1 MIEFNKEYFKKPYYF
16 YLKDKGSKISLYY
29 SVSNTLTEA
38 KNEDKKIDIPKSK
51 EKEIK
56 KYVEGVLK
64 SDKKLTS
71 EGIGEYIKK
80 MLDGLKNEVYETKV
94 LSKIITK
101 SLISFIKTGEFDL
114 ENDEKSFV
122 KSQSGDVLKVLPM
135 IIFQVVPG
143 SSVATPFIIEL
154 GKKLGIKLN
163 SKLPEKY
170 KKNKSDGGEISE
182 LIDADGSLSNSTV
195 PILDQGLHTKW
206 TTDMRAAL
214 TRMGGGGFPFNARVH
229 YGESKEDKE
238 VIDEEDFSDAYG
250 YEEISDDNVKTFK
263 QCIEIFKDLEI
274 KDPFERYE
282 RCMSFGFDPELD
294 DNGKQRIVELRREKM
309 VQMIDE
315 LLLSKKSK
323 NDDFVKKGKDEDEEE
338 NVISKILIRNL
349 ESIKK
354 IADKEGIEINKLI
367 KYLKKGE

>member
-1 MIEFNKEYFKKPYYF
+1 
-16 YLKDKGSKISLYY
+16 
-29 SVSNTLTEA
+29 
-38 KNEDKKIDIPKSK
+38 
-51 EKEIK
+51 
-56 KYVEGVLK
+56 
-64 SDKKLTS
+64 
-71 EGIGEYIKK
+71 
-80 MLDGLKNEVYETKV
+80 
-94 LSKIITK
+94 
-101 SLISFIKTGEFDL
+101 
-114 ENDEKSFV
+114 
-122 KSQSGDVLKVLPM
+122 
-135 IIFQVVPG
+135 
-143 SSVATPFIIEL
+143 
-154 GKKLGIKLN
+154 
-163 SKLPEKY
+163 LPEKY